1 VENVAFQN
9 SGVLTKLRLV
19 YSGYIDA
26 TQTNDFCS
34 NLDRMMYN
42 TNSAWVNARN
52 LRNLYKADLM
62 HMIID
67 NSNSCGCAYIDG
79 WVSVS
84 HRGCTTGY
92 FSFGHEVG
100 HNFVS
105 VSFILRRSYHE
116 FSTFVLLIEMLLF
129 VF

>member
-1 VENVAFQN
+1 MKNVAYQN

-26 TQTNDFCS
+26 SQSSNFCG
-34 NLDRMMYN
+34 NLDLMRSS
-42 TNSAWVNARN
+42 TSSVWVNARN
-52 LRNLYKADLM
+52 LRDLYKADLM

-67 NSNSCGCAYIDG
+67 DSNSCGCAYING

-84 HRGCTTGY
+84 DRGCTTGY
-92 FSFGHEVG
+92 FSFGHELG

-105 VSFILRRSYHE
+105 LLNISD
-116 FSTFVLLIEMLLF
+116 VLDIMARL
-129 VF
+129 